1 MEVAEGLSGVV
12 TIKNV
17 LNVISLLHLTSI
29 RYPSQARV
37 RDGASFDFIV
47 VGAGSAGS
55 VVANRLIED
64 PRVSVLLI
72 EAGGDP
78 PVESNQALLFPF
90 NLRTS
95 NDWNY
100 TTQECTYECHKGNVN
115 TLSRGKMLGGSS
127 SNNFFYY
134 VRGDP
139 HDFDSWAEIANDESW
154 NYKNILPY
162 FIKSEKA
169 ENPAILNS
177 QNKIFHGT
185 NGYLRVSNLNI
196 GSKDSYMQ
204 AFEELGHKIVV
215 DTNGNYTLG
224 FTEPQMTMADL
235 IRQSTANTF
244 LSNAKNRRNLFVL
257 KNHLAT
263 KINFQNLRAVSV
275 TVADKRGKAL
285 TFKAKK
291 EIIVSAGTINSPQL
305 LMLSGIGPKAHLES
319 LGIKVVSDLPVG
331 ENLQDHKFVLLLYT
345 MGATKLSTLFNIP
358 QPTVTG
364 YVALDKSQTYPDYQ
378 ATTIYLVTELSSLV
392 CSQLFE
398 YNEDICQSFYDRSK
412 GKDIMYVL
420 HTPLHPKSRGR
431 ISLKN
436 KDPNEYPLIYTQ
448 PYAEE
453 VDLTDEVKFLE
464 DFGRII
470 NTTYYKD
477 IGAEFLHLEKCADF
491 EVGSPEYWRCHARCM
506 VNTMYHYVG
515 TCAMGTVVDRSLR
528 VRGVSGVRVVDAS
541 IMPTVTSGN
550 TNAPTIMIGEK
561 AADMIKRDNNL
572 M

>member
-1 MEVAEGLSGVV
+1 MEVAGLSGVV
-12 TIKNV
+12 TIQNV

-55 VVANRLIED
+55 VVANRLTED

-139 HDFDSWAEIANDESW
+139 HDFDTWAEIANDESW

-177 QNKIFHGT
+177 PNKIFHGT
-185 NGYLRVSNLNI
+185 DGYLRVSNLNI
-196 GSKDSYMQ
+196 GSKDSYMK

-224 FTEPQMTMADL
+224 FTEPQLTMADL
-235 IRQSTANTF
+235 IRQNTANAF

-275 TVADKRGKAL
+275 T
-285 TFKAKK
+285 
-291 EIIVSAGTINSPQL
+291 
-305 LMLSGIGPKAHLES
+305 
-319 LGIKVVSDLPVG
+319 
-331 ENLQDHKFVLLLYT
+331 
-345 MGATKLSTLFNIP
+345 
-358 QPTVTG
+358 PTVTG

-378 ATTIYLVTELSSLV
+378 ATTIYLVSELSSLV

-431 ISLKN
+431 ILLKN

-470 NTTYYKD
+470 NTTYFKD
-477 IGAEFLHLEKCADF
+477 IGAEFVHLEKCADF

-515 TCAMGTVVDRSLR
+515 TCAMGTVVDSRLR
-528 VRGVSGVRVVDAS
+528 VRGVSGLRVVDAS

-550 TNAPTIMIGEK
+550 TNAPTIMITEK
-561 AADMIKRDNNL
+561 AADMIKQDNNL
-572 M
+572 L